1 MKTYFAA
8 DLGATSG
15 RTILGTLTD
24 EGQLHTEELTR
35 FSHPLI
41 QTRGHYYWDILHL
54 YNELLRGLR
63 EVAQRGI
70 QLSGIGIDTW
80 GVDSVCI
87 GADGGVLRAP
97 RSYRDPATFSAMED
111 YLSRVHSREE
121 LYDAT
126 GTEILNFNSIF
137 QYHAMRLEGDS
148 ALEQADGILFMPDA
162 LAYMLTGERVCEY
175 TIASTSGLLSA
186 TTRDLDPELLRSVGL
201 RREQFGRLVQ
211 PGQQIGVLTPEV
223 QQLTGLGPVPVIA
236 VAGHD
241 TQSAIAAL
249 PAEGPDMAYLS
260 SGTWSLMGIETPQPI
275 ITERSRSLNYTNEG
289 GIEGTTCLLK
299 NICGMWLLESCR
311 REWAQQQSPRYSQQA
326 DAPATDYDSLIRAA
340 EKVTP
345 FRSLINPDAPDFA
358 APQSMVSAIRNYC
371 RRTPQPVPET
381 PAELTRCIFDSLVM
395 RYREVLSHLQEFS
408 SQPIH
413 VLHIIGGGSR
423 NAMLC
428 QHTANALS
436 LPVVAGPTECTALGN
451 ILLQATASTTVCATP
466 AVPASRW
473 DMRRIV
479 RATVETRRYEPQ
491 PTPAYAE
498 AYERYLRICH

>member
-97 RSYRDPATFSAMED
+97 RSYRDPATFQAMD
-111 YLSRVHSREE
+111 HYLSHVHSREE
-121 LYDAT
+121 LYGIT

-175 TIASTSGLLSA
+175 TIASTSGLLNA

-211 PGQQIGVLTPEV
+211 PGEQIGTLTPEV

-241 TQSAIAAL
+241 TQAAIAAL

-260 SGTWSLMGIETPQPI
+260 SGTWSLMGIETAEPV
-275 ITERSRSLNYTNEG
+275 ITERSRTLNYTNEG
-289 GIEGTTCLLK
+289 GVEGTTCLLK

-311 REWAQQQSPRYSQQA
+311 REWAEQQGGTL
-326 DAPATDYDSLIRAA
+326 ATDYDSLIRGA
-340 EKVTP
+340 EDVP
-345 FRSLINPDAPDFA
+345 AFRSLIYPDAPDFA
-358 APQSMVSAIRNYC
+358 APQSMVQAIQEYC
-371 RRTPQPVPET
+371 RRTEQPVPET

-408 SQPIH
+408 SEPIR

-451 ILLQATASTTVCATP
+451 ILLQATATCPTLT
-466 AVPASRW
+466 SRW

-491 PTPAYAE
+491 TTPAYTE